1 MKSLVGWIILISES
15 EIVIS
20 MSYSSNVD
28 RNNINQR

>member
-1 MKSLVGWIILISES
+1 MKSSVEWIILVSES

-28 RNNINQR
+28 RNNINRR

>member
-1 MKSLVGWIILISES
+1 MKSLVESIILISES

>member
-1 MKSLVGWIILISES
+1 MKSLVEWIILTSES